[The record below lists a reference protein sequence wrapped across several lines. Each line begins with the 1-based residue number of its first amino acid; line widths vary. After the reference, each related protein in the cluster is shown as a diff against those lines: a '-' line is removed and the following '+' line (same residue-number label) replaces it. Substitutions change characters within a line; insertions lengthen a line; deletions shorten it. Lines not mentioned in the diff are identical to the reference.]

1 MPWTRPTALCRNKG
15 DYSDVILL
23 VKIIA
28 LVKNATAGILQQLY
42 FPLPVKQMQE
52 SALVSREGV

>member
-28 LVKNATAGILQQLY
+28 LVKNATGGILQQL
-42 FPLPVKQMQE
+42 
-52 SALVSREGV
+52 